1 MKNYFVHL
9 MRLGQYNLQEKDVD
23 QFMFQRKEVGSLE
36 SLSDHTTFL
45 MKCSK
50 HKSKLKKEELVNCL
64 KVLKRTNWGNHLLLM
79 KWNNLD

>member
-36 SLSDHTTFL
+36 FIGPHYFFDEML
-45 MKCSK
+45 
-50 HKSKLKKEELVNCL
+50 EA
-64 KVLKRTNWGNHLLLM
+64 
-79 KWNNLD
+79 